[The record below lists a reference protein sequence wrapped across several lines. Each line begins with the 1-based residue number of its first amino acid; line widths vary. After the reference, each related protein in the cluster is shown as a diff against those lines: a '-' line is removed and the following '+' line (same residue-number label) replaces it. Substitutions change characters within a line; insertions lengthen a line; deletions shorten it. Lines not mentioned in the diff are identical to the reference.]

1 MKKSIRKTV
10 MATRTAVPAN
20 RRTRKFTI
28 SELFVSLDLAVQR
41 IEMSPATLK
50 RKTTMA
56 VLHKI
61 TSLSLL
67 QPLSFLQKKAQ
78 RFGTRESVHQIH
90 LHNQSQ
96 RPQAM
101 DLDQISRPG
110 LQVPEL
116 SPCSRSLHRQI
127 YHPLMIR
134 RTSLLPLSRGQSL
147 LRLY

>member
-41 IEMSPATLK
+41 IEMSPATPK

-67 QPLSFLQKKAQ
+67 QPLSFLQKKA
-78 RFGTRESVHQIH
+78 
-90 LHNQSQ
+90 
-96 RPQAM
+96 
-101 DLDQISRPG
+101 
-110 LQVPEL
+110 
-116 SPCSRSLHRQI
+116 
-127 YHPLMIR
+127 
-134 RTSLLPLSRGQSL
+134 
-147 LRLY
+147 

>member
-1 MKKSIRKTV
+1 MKMSIRKTM
-10 MATRTAVPAN
+10 MASRTAVPAN
-20 RRTRKFTI
+20 RRTRKFTT
-28 SELFVSLDLAVQR
+28 SELFVGLDLAVQR
-41 IEMSPATLK
+41 IEMSAATPK
-50 RKTTMA
+50 RNATTA

-96 RPQAM
+96 RLQAM
-101 DLDQISRPG
+101 DRISRRG

-147 LRLY
+147 LRLC